1 MSGAKPKQTGGE
13 TAVED
18 LTTAEAEAELAWLA
32 DEISRHDTLYHGED
46 QPEISDADYDVLGPR
61 NLAIEARFPE
71 LVRDDSPTVQVG
83 ATVASGF
90 SKVTHA
96 QPMLSLDN
104 AFNDDDVREFVAR
117 VRRFLGLDA
126 DEMVALMAEPK
137 IDGLSASLRYE
148 GGRFTLGATRG
159 DGAVG
164 EDITINLRTLDDIPE
179 TLAGA
184 EVPDVVEVRG
194 EVYMRHADF
203 AELNEAQIA
212 AGKPPFSNPRNSS
225 AGSLRQLDSEVTA
238 SRKLHFF
245 AYGWGEVSE
254 LGAPSHWDM
263 FQRLNA
269 WGFTIN
275 LLARRCERVDDAL
288 ALHAE
293 IEADRTDLG
302 YDVDGVVYKVDRLDW
317 QDRLGT
323 VSRAPRWAIAHKFP
337 AEKAQTIIESIG
349 IQVGRTGSLTP
360 VANLKPVTV
369 GGVVVSRATLHNE
382 DEILRKDIREGD
394 TVIIQRAGD
403 VIPQVLS
410 VVLEKRRKR
419 TKPYAFPETCPE
431 CGSHAV
437 READEVVKRCTGGL
451 ICPAQAVERLRHFVS
466 RDAFDVEGLGEKQ
479 ILAFWEQGIVKE
491 PGDIFTLAARNAAL
505 DPPLEEWEGWGETS
519 AGNLFSAIDE
529 KRHVGL
535 DRFVYAL
542 GIRHIGQTNARLL
555 ARTYSSLDKL
565 MDALETAQDRDSM
578 AYAELLDIDG
588 IGPKVAEALLD
599 FFAESH
605 NRGVIERLRNE
616 VTPQDFIQAETDSP
630 VQGRT
635 VVFTGS
641 LEKMTRAEAKARAEA
656 LGAKVA
662 GSVSAKTDYLVAGP
676 GAGSKLK
683 KAQDLEVTVLDED
696 SWLKM
701 IAG

>member
-1 MSGAKPKQTGGE
+1 MSGAEPKRTGSDA
-13 TAVED
+13 AVED
-18 LTTAEAEAELAWLA
+18 LTVAEAEVELAWLA
-32 DEISRHDTLYHGED
+32 DEIARHDTLYHGDD
-46 QPEISDADYDVLGPR
+46 QPEISDADYDVLRRR

-71 LVRDDSPTVQVG
+71 LVRDDSPTVRVG
-83 ATVASGF
+83 TTVASGF

-96 QPMLSLDN
+96 RPMLSLDN

-137 IDGLSASLRYE
+137 IDGLSASLRYK

-164 EDITINLRTLDDIPE
+164 EDITINLRTLDDIPK

-184 EVPDVVEVRG
+184 EVPNVVEVRG

-203 AELNEAQIA
+203 AELNEAQVA
-212 AGKPPFSNPRNSS
+212 AGKPPFANPRNSA
-225 AGSLRQLDSEVTA
+225 AGSLRQLDSEITA

-245 AYGWGEVSE
+245 AYGWVEVSE
-254 LGAPSHWDM
+254 LGAPGHWDM

-275 LLARRCERVDDAL
+275 PLARRCERVDDAL

-293 IEADRTDLG
+293 IEADRADLG

-410 VVLEKRRKR
+410 VVLEKRKKR

-437 READEVVKRCTGGL
+437 REAGEVVKRCTGGL

-491 PGDIFTLAARNAAL
+491 PGEIFTLAARNAAL

-565 MDALETAQDRDSM
+565 IDALEKAQDRDST
-578 AYAELLDIDG
+578 AYTELLDIDG

-599 FFAESH
+599 FFAEAH

-616 VTPQDFIQAETDSP
+616 VTPEDFVQAETDSP

-683 KAQDLEVTVLDED
+683 KAQDLDVTVLDED
-696 SWLKM
+696 SWLEM